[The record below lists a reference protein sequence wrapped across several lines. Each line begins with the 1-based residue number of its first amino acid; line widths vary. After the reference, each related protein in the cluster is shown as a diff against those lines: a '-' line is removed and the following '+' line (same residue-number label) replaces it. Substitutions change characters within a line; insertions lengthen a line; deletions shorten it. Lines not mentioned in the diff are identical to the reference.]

1 MTVLVVGDAGLD
13 VMVLPSSEVVYGGD
27 TSAQVRV
34 TMGGAGANTATWL
47 ANEGADVV
55 LVGRIGDDLAGR
67 QVLSNLAAAGVR
79 CELAIDPNAATCCVV
94 IMVDQSGQRTML
106 PDHGAGAWLQAD
118 DLRPELL
125 KTARHLHLSGYVL
138 LDPASRDAGLAM
150 LKAAHDNGLT
160 TSVDPQSAA
169 LIPDPGA
176 FLDWIKGV
184 DLLLPNEEE
193 LALLSAGHHLLD
205 YVTAVAATAG
215 AGDVSWTDRSG
226 TIRVP
231 AESVSCMD
239 STGAGDAFNAGF
251 LAAWLADETPE
262 VALRAG
268 VSAATK
274 VVTGIGAIPLT

>member
-1 MTVLVVGDAGLD
+1 MTILVVGDAGLD
-13 VMVLPSSEVVYGGD
+13 VMVLPASEVVYGGD

-47 ANEGADVV
+47 ANQGADVV
-55 LVGRIGDDLAGR
+55 LVGRIGDDMAGR
-67 QVLSNLAAAGVR
+67 QVLANLASAGVR
-79 CELAIDPNAATCCVV
+79 CELTVDPSASTCCVV
-94 IMVDQSGQRTML
+94 IMVDQTGQRTML
-106 PDHGAGAWLQAD
+106 PDHGAGAWLQPD

-125 KTARHLHLSGYVL
+125 RAARHLHLSGYVL

-150 LKAAHDNGLT
+150 LKAARDNGLT

-184 DLLLPNEEE
+184 DLLLPNEDE
-193 LALLSAGHHLLD
+193 LAHLSAGHDLLD
-205 YVTAVAATAG
+205 YVGAVAATAG
-215 AGDVSWTDRSG
+215 AKGAGWTDRAG
-226 TIRVP
+226 TISVP
-231 AESVSCMD
+231 AEPVSCMD

-251 LAAWLADETPE
+251 LAAWLAGETPE
-262 VALRAG
+262 AALRCG

-274 VVTGIGAIPLT
+274 VVTGIGAIPQ

>member
-1 MTVLVVGDAGLD
+1 MTILVVGDAGLD
-13 VMVLPSSEVVYGGD
+13 VMALPTGELVYGGD
-27 TSAQVRV
+27 SSAQVRV

-47 ANEGADVV
+47 ASQGADVV
-55 LVGRIGDDLAGR
+55 LVGRIGDDMAGR
-67 QVLSNLAAAGVR
+67 QVLANLAAAGVK

-94 IMVDQSGQRTML
+94 ILVDVHGQRTML
-106 PDHGAGAWLQAD
+106 PDHGAGAWLRPD

-125 KTARHLHLSGYVL
+125 ATARHLHLSGYVL

-150 LKAAHDNGLT
+150 LKAARDNGLT

-176 FLDWIKGV
+176 FLGWIKGV
-184 DLLLPNEEE
+184 DLLLPNEDE
-193 LALLSAGHHLLD
+193 LAHLARDHDLLD
-205 YVTAVAATAG
+205 YVSAVAATAG
-215 AGDVSWTDRSG
+215 PQGASWIDRTTTVS
-226 TIRVP
+226 VP
-231 AESVSCMD
+231 AEPVSCVD

-251 LAAWLADETPE
+251 LTAWLAGDPPD

-274 VVTGIGAIPLT
+274 VVSGIGAIPR